1 MDRLPLYPSL
11 YGECYS
17 DCQDKKDTEEYLS
30 NEWLTT
36 PDQVRCM
43 DGSAVEGCN
52 PDEHCDCC
60 DDEGGV

>member
-1 MDRLPLYPSL
+1 MTEQYLTQNSNYLKNL
-11 YGECYS
+11 TFQKE
-17 DCQDKKDTEEYLS
+17 TEEYLS
-30 NEWLTT
+30 NEWLTS

-43 DGSAVEGCN
+43 DGSAVEGCT